1 MTLDLTRHDAF
12 AVLTLTRPE
21 ARNALNAAML
31 DALDAAFDTVATMD
45 VHALIL
51 TGAGTKA
58 FCAGADLTQMTG
70 LDADTKR
77 RKSERGQRVMARL
90 DTLPVPSVAL
100 LNGAALGGG
109 LELAMAATFR
119 IATPNATLGQPE
131 IRLGL
136 IPGHGGTQRLPRLVG
151 EARALEMILT
161 GRPITAA
168 EALAIGLV
176 NRVTATDNPLA
187 EAMDFARGFT
197 GHSPAALLLARDAV
211 RAAHALPLAEGLA
224 IEADLSTRAYLTPHA
239 QNGIAAFLARGNAR
253 QQSGTDTPGKPRDDE

>member
-12 AVLTLTRPE
+12 AVLTLARPE

-31 DALDAAFDTVATMD
+31 DALDAAFNRVAAMD
-45 VHALIL
+45 VAALIL

-58 FCAGADLTQMTG
+58 FCAGADLTEMTG
-70 LDADTKR
+70 HDAASKR
-77 RKSERGQRVMARL
+77 RKAERGQAVMARL

-100 LNGAALGGG
+100 VNGAALGGG

-161 GRPITAA
+161 GRPVTAA

-176 NRVTATDNPLA
+176 SRVTATDDPLA
-187 EAMDFARGFT
+187 EAMDFARLFA
-197 GHSPAALLLARDAV
+197 GHSPAALALARAAV

-224 IEADLSTRAYLTPHA
+224 QEVDLSTRAYLTPQA
-239 QNGIAAFLARGNAR
+239 QAGIADFLSRARPAR
-253 QQSGTDTPGKPRDDE
+253 AGTDGAHG